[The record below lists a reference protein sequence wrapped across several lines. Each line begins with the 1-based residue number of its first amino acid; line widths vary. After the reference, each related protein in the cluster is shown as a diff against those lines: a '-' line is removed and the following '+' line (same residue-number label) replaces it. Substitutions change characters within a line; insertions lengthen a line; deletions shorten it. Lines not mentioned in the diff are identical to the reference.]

1 MKQLKTVEISPF
13 HFSETTMRKYIIS
26 RSDEDEIN
34 IELPAYAPPCQYFA
48 SQDSLFAILD
58 IQYMRK
64 WITSK
69 DHPKKKKNII
79 NWGIANNVDL
89 ILVSQL
95 VDHDGN
101 DIDDTIIEELPLYCH
116 NNLILVKT
124 DRKISE
130 ETLEAIDDD
139 SSCEISYKYDSS
151 IDEWNPQQI
160 WVSKDNLKKITDLL
174 EIERNQYT
182 IDFNTPD
189 PNNEPFETAIRVT
202 EEQAEKAAELLND
215 HNMLIEFQKPDNII
229 IDLKDLP
236 NALIL
241 LKENNIL
248 FFDLDY

>member
-26 RSDEDEIN
+26 RSDENEIN

-69 DHPKKKKNII
+69 DHPEDLKNII
-79 NWGIANNVDL
+79 NWGITNNVDL

-116 NNLILVKT
+116 NNLVLVKT

-130 ETLEAIDDD
+130 ETLEDIDED

-229 IDLKDLP
+229 IDSKDLP

-241 LKENNIL
+241 LRENNIL

>member
-69 DHPKKKKNII
+69 NHPEDLKNII

-151 IDEWNPQQI
+151 INEWNPQQI
-160 WVSKDNLKKITDLL
+160 WVSKDNLKKMSQKNKQKKRQNYSTT
-174 EIERNQYT
+174 T
-182 IDFNTPD
+182 IC
-189 PNNEPFETAIRVT
+189 
-202 EEQAEKAAELLND
+202 
-215 HNMLIEFQKPDNII
+215 
-229 IDLKDLP
+229 
-236 NALIL
+236 
-241 LKENNIL
+241 
-248 FFDLDY
+248 

>member
-69 DHPKKKKNII
+69 DHPEDLKNII

-116 NNLILVKT
+116 NNLVLVKT

-130 ETLEAIDDD
+130 ETLEAIDED